1 MNIKKKKKK
10 KKEKL
15 TPSSFLNTHLEYLV
29 EFH

>member
-1 MNIKKKKKK
+1 MNIKKKK

-15 TPSSFLNTHLEYLV
+15 TPSSSLNTHLEYLV